1 MSSDNELEIYQ
12 FPSDE
17 VDAVAEE
24 MALANEINSDEEAD
38 TEHDDPGSL
47 EDFVVPDDE
56 PLDGEDDS
64 FVAEDESESESLVD
78 EAESEE

>member
-24 MALANEINSDEEAD
+24 MALANEINTDEEVD

-56 PLDGEDDS
+56 PLEGDSS
-64 FVAEDESESESLVD
+64 FVPDDVSESESIVSD